1 MISVILSVMS
11 SLERLRSAGGVLD
24 GTSPVFSACFA
35 LGMEGCWGCCRTVGD
50 FVCASG
56 EGLLGSLSLSLTV
69 DVVRSVSV
77 GEVDAFRAG
86 VFGVR
91 GALALLL
98 SFVF

>member
-1 MISVILSVMS
+1 MILSLMS
-11 SLERLRSAGGVLD
+11 SLESPWSAGGVLD
-24 GTSPVFSACFA
+24 GTSPFVSVCFG
-35 LGMEGCWGCCRTVGD
+35 LGMEGCGGCCSTVGD

-56 EGLLGSLSLSLTV
+56 EGLRGSLSRSLPE
-69 DVVRSVSV
+69 DVLRSVSE

-91 GALALLL
+91 GALALLI

>member
-1 MISVILSVMS
+1 M
-11 SLERLRSAGGVLD
+11 LD

-50 FVCASG
+50 FVLASG
-56 EGLLGSLSLSLTV
+56 VVLLGPLSLSLTL
-69 DVVRSVSV
+69 DVMGSVSV
-77 GEVDAFRAG
+77 GEVEVFRAV

-91 GALALLL
+91 GVLTLLL